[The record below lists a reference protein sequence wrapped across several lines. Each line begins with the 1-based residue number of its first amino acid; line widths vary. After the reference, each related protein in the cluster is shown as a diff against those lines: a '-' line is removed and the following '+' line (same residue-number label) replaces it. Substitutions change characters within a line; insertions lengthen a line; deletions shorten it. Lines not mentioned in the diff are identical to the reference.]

1 MRQVAMV
8 AALAV
13 SVLSWLASPVAADP
27 ICQRR
32 DNTTGVCTIWLEDP
46 GTPPSDGPG
55 SDPGTVSGAHA
66 SCFWDPSIKH
76 LTRPPAGPVPCSTSN
91 GYWSNSYQCYISLAH
106 PQPEA
111 GDPAWAGHLPGDGAI
126 YACFQP
132 QTDLLVYLWSANPP
146 PSSAGGPSPEQVA
159 RQAIASMRLRAID
172 IGIVPKPGPD
182 SVGLVGMPTWLWVAN
197 PDGTSFGPRTVSA
210 SAGGI
215 TITATAKVEKIV
227 WAMRDGTSVTCTTAG
242 TPYEPRFGRRDSP
255 TCGHTYE
262 QTSSAQPGGVFP
274 VSASS
279 YWVVNWAGAGQ
290 SGTIRL
296 DPLIQTTSIRIGE
309 LQVLV
314 Q

>member
-1 MRQVAMV
+1 MRFLAAIGMV
-8 AALAV
+8 AV
-13 SVLSWLASPVAADP
+13 IMVMGGASTPATADP
-27 ICQRR
+27 VCQRQ
-32 DNTTGVCTIWLEDP
+32 NLATGACTIWVDDP
-46 GTPPSDGPG
+46 GTPPAGADPGPGPG
-55 SDPGTVSGAHA
+55 SGAQA

-76 LTRPPAGPVPCSTSN
+76 LTRPPAGPVPCHASD
-91 GYWSNSYQCYISLAH
+91 GYWSNSYQCYIRLAH
-106 PQPEA
+106 PQPESD
-111 GDPAWAGHLPGDGAI
+111 DPVWAGHLPGDGAI

-132 QTDLLVYLWSANPP
+132 QTDLLAFLWSANPP
-146 PSSAGGPSPEQVA
+146 PSSAGGPTPEQVA
-159 RQAIASMRLRAID
+159 RQAIASMLLRAID

-215 TITATAKVEKIV
+215 TITATANVEKIV
-227 WAMRDGTSVTCTTAG
+227 WAMGDGASVTCTTAG